1 MDDGSIDAI
10 VANVIG
16 ILISFLIII
25 VPLIFIL

>member
-1 MDDGSIDAI
+1 MDDGSIDPI
-10 VANVIG
+10 VVDIIG